1 MVVSQWFMQTWR
13 KLGDFGNWS
22 SDVLEYLAPEPLK
35 MSRCL
40 KHTESC
46 IFFQRYSNNSIE
58 RWHYMD
64 QDEAD
69 SLDATLGGSWEYAN
83 ESASWPTCNCWIE
96 HQESQDKKGH
106 LQGMSWQKVS
116 RPKRDQTKKADLQR
130 GLDKNIEL
138 CPLANWFKSTTL
150 ADFLEE
156 HAIAWFFVRFP
167 PLFESLSWC
176 SSREICSIRN
186 VLVHIEAAIK
196 WKGQQGGCRREEK
209 ERISQLGWIS

>member
-1 MVVSQWFMQTWR
+1 MEYPVFLIYFPKYFHGCDKNLRAPKICKMVVSQWFMQTWR

-69 SLDATLGGSWEYAN
+69 SRDATLGGSWEYAN
-83 ESASWPTCNCWIE
+83 DSASWPTCNCWIE

-106 LQGMSWQKVS
+106 LQGMSWQKGG
-116 RPKRDQTKKADLQR
+116 QTKAWP
-130 GLDKNIEL
+130 DKKG
-138 CPLANWFKSTTL
+138 WFAKRSGQKHWIVST
-150 ADFLEE
+150 
-156 HAIAWFFVRFP
+156 
-167 PLFESLSWC
+167 C
-176 SSREICSIRN
+176 
-186 VLVHIEAAIK
+186 
-196 WKGQQGGCRREEK
+196 
-209 ERISQLGWIS
+209 QLI